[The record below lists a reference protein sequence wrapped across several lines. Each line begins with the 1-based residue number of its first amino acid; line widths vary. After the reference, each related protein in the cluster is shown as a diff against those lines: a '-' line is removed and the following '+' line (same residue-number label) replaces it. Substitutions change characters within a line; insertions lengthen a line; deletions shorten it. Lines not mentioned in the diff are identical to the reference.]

1 MKGISMGNV
10 GKRMQFLRGKVLPG
24 LRAAGR
30 AGLEVVFPRWCVACG
45 EAVETGPLEHVC
57 AGCLKEVAFAKPPHC
72 ATCGWPFYGAVEGAR
87 RCPHCIELEPEFRE
101 GRTAM
106 LVKGVG
112 RVVVHELKYHRGLHL
127 RGDLRGLIRQAPWLG
142 EFARGAVLVPVPLH
156 AKRLRERGFNQALLV
171 AEALAAEAGEM
182 GKGTEGNKGNEG
194 NEGGGEDG
202 KGKGKIGKAG
212 EKKEQ
217 GAGRT
222 RVVELLARVRDTQ
235 TQTELDRG
243 DREKNVKGAFAV
255 VAGAEVS
262 AEARYVLVDDVFTTG
277 ATLNACAETLR
288 KAGAKKVDVA
298 TLGHG

>member
-1 MKGISMGNV
+1 
-10 GKRMQFLRGKVLPG
+10 MQFLRGKVLPG

-57 AGCLKEVAFAKPPHC
+57 AGCLKEVALAKPPHC

-127 RGDLRGLIRQAPWLG
+127 RGDLRGLLRQAPWLG

-171 AEALAAEAGEM
+171 AEALAAEAALM
-182 GKGTEGNKGNEG
+182 
-194 NEGGGEDG
+194 EDG
-202 KGKGKIGKAG
+202 KGTLMEDGKWKMEKEKRE

-217 GAGRT
+217 GVGET
-222 RVVELLARVRDTQ
+222 RVVELLARVRDTV
-235 TQTELDRG
+235 TQTLLDRE

-262 AEARYVLVDDVFTTG
+262 ATVRYVLVDDVFTTG

>member
-1 MKGISMGNV
+1 MKARKNTKLRQAEMM
-10 GKRMQFLRGKVLPG
+10 KFLRGKVLPG

-57 AGCLKEVAFAKPPHC
+57 AGCLQEVAFAKPPHC

-87 RCPHCIELEPEFRE
+87 RCPHCIELEPEFGA
-101 GRTAM
+101 GRTGM

-127 RGDLRGLIRQAPWLG
+127 RGDLRGLMRQAPWLG

-171 AEALAAEAGEM
+171 AEALAAATMED
-182 GKGTEGNKGNEG
+182 GNWKKNEG
-194 NEGGGEDG
+194 NEGKDEEG
-202 KGKGKIGKAG
+202 KTEQEELKMQNSKLKVEAG
-212 EKKEQ
+212 E
-217 GAGRT
+217 T
-222 RVVELLARVRDTQ
+222 RVAELLARVRDTV
-235 TQTELDRG
+235 TQTLLDRE

-255 VAGAEVS
+255 LAGAEVS